1 MTLKGATSFISLLVF
16 FCRMIFFSNFQ
27 MWRFSPQWRSLQ
39 CKKNRLMNG
48 KGPGVSPGIGVSRQ
62 IEGDHGEEDQRGGIQ
77 EIAWVVLPSGFYFT
91 NY

>member
-1 MTLKGATSFISLLVF
+1 
-16 FCRMIFFSNFQ
+16 
-27 MWRFSPQWRSLQ
+27 
-39 CKKNRLMNG
+39 MNG